1 MLGAFFTNFFC
12 NDVTTLV
19 YNHTKKKLCLQS
31 ENKKKRRMVKL
42 RIVPNKDVTLDEGL
56 VIDHPLCFNT
66 HVLAW
71 MNPDMWRE
79 INKHPFEWR
88 IEMEAMLR
96 KRITILMV
104 ECGLHFD
111 GSIRY
116 LASIGPA
123 SLEISFYYQP
133 FQQSQEEVK

>member
-19 YNHTKKKLCLQS
+19 SEHTKKKLCSQS
-31 ENKKKRRMVKL
+31 ENRKKRRMVKL

-56 VIDHPLCFNT
+56 VIDHLLCFNT
-66 HVLAW
+66 RVFAW
-71 MNPDMWRE
+71 INPDMWHE

-88 IEMEAMLR
+88 IEMETMLR
-96 KRITILMV
+96 KRMTILMV

-116 LASIGPA
+116 LASIGSA

-133 FQQSQEEVK
+133 FQQSQEEIK